1 MTTQVAYLDDVVLVD
16 RCLGRALGGQDA
28 GARELFRRYRGRVH
42 GALYRIL
49 GSNAEME
56 DLLQETFIQVFASL
70 KSWRAEASLATWIDR
85 IAVRVAYKAIGRGQQ
100 RRAWLDDAAGALEGA
115 DAAVASGG
123 AAEVL
128 AREGVRRLYAALDAL
143 PPASR
148 IAFALHEIDGRSMAE
163 VAEVTSASVTATKLR
178 VWRARRSLEAA
189 AARDPVLREFLADAP
204 RGAGEPPS
212 PRGAA

>member
-28 GARELFRRYRGRVH
+28 GARDLFRRYRGRVH

-70 KSWRAEASLATWIDR
+70 RSWRAEASLATWIDR
-85 IAVRVAYKAIGRGQQ
+85 IAVRVAYKAIARGKQ
-100 RRAWLDDAAGALEGA
+100 RRAWIAEGALDDVPDRVSEPGTG
-115 DAAVASGG
+115 DVM
-123 AAEVL
+123 
-128 AREGVRRLYAALDAL
+128 AREGVRRLYDALDRL
-143 PPASR
+143 PPAAR
-148 IAFALHEIDGRSMAE
+148 VAFALHEIDGRSMAE

-178 VWRARRSLEAA
+178 VWRARRTLEAA
-189 AARDPVLREFLADAP
+189 AARDPVLREFLNDP
-204 RGAGEPPS
+204 